1 EDYAIDTSL
10 HMLQV
15 LLAVTTEWEYTESEL
30 SDVFTEVEA
39 YLESIDEVSLHQ
51 ARKQSSE
58 SLQKQGIALPV
69 VLEQIYI
76 YFLFAYF
83 CGSVYDEYYFGQAQ
97 LAVAACYHIE
107 AILLWHFGKYKSIG
121 MEDIIRYTYLYARE
135 LEHSIPNILATEAYM
150 DAHPMI

>member
-1 EDYAIDTSL
+1 MDATDAY
-10 HMLQV
+10 LQF
-15 LLAVTTEWEYTESEL
+15 L
-30 SDVFTEVEA
+30 SDEDF
-39 YLESIDEVSLHQ
+39 SQ
-51 ARKQSSE
+51 ARKHLSE

-107 AILLWHFGKYKSIG
+107 AILLWHFGKYESIG

-150 DAHPMI
+150 DEHRMI